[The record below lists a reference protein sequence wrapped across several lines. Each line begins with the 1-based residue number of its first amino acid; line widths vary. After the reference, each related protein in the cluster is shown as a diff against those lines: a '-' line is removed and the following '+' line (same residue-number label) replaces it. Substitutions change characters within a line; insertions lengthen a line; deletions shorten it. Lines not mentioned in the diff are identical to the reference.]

1 MRKRDS
7 KSRLLIFT
15 YPRIGEDDIWNLA
28 FSSSHTR
35 EVEKTRFGISLSH
48 LHIPEKSRR
57 RDLES
62 RFLIFSYPR
71 SREEEIWNLAFSSSH
86 TREVGKTRFGISLYR
101 LLVSENFHCIFF
113 LSSLHYEGVWEQV
126 HIESNSEG
134 QGGET
139 LFRDPAILTNQVIT
153 FDTRGLSDL
162 GTTKVSDVMDEI
174 TGKRGI
180 NPRSWTTGERI
191 DCPIFILKYNSDTGI
206 DHFRDF
212 LSSLVPQ
219 IRQEFGSYP
228 IMVVT
233 FAKSILNQ
241 DEIIGEITRAGME
254 KNGVFFTENYTASN
268 HEMDS
273 KKHIALL
280 KILEAC
286 IKRADDNITFRW
298 RKDNEP
304 KPKSTLSQQVES
316 TFV

>member
-1 MRKRDS
+1 MAVMGMAVVLRTSQPQHAIVNNTESEAEIRRLREKIQDYIPGNWTVRDAGKGFKRPSKVRLGVFGLQDS
-7 KSRLLIFT
+7 GKS
-15 YPRIGEDDIWNLA
+15 A
-28 FSSSHTR
+28 FLNS
-35 EVEKTRFGISLSH
+35 
-48 LHIPEKSRR
+48 
-57 RDLES
+57 
-62 RFLIFSYPR
+62 
-71 SREEEIWNLAFSSSH
+71 
-86 TREVGKTRFGISLYR
+86 
-101 LLVSENFHCIFF
+101 FHFA
-113 LSSLHYEGVWEQV
+113 YKGVWEQV
-126 HIESNSEG
+126 YIESNSVG
-134 QGGET
+134 HGGET
-139 LFRDPAILTNQVIT
+139 LFRDPAKLTDQVIT

-206 DHFRDF
+206 GHFRDF
-212 LSSLVPQ
+212 LSSLVPR

-233 FAKSILNQ
+233 FTKSILNQ
-241 DEIIGEITRAGME
+241 DEIICEITRAGME

-304 KPKSTLSQQVES
+304 MPKSTLSQQVES

>member
-1 MRKRDS
+1 MSIFVVLVPSAIALYMHMNYKAEIRRLREKIQEYIPGNWTVRDAGKGFKRPSEVRLGVFGLQDS
-7 KSRLLIFT
+7 GKS
-15 YPRIGEDDIWNLA
+15 A
-28 FSSSHTR
+28 FLNS
-35 EVEKTRFGISLSH
+35 
-48 LHIPEKSRR
+48 
-57 RDLES
+57 
-62 RFLIFSYPR
+62 
-71 SREEEIWNLAFSSSH
+71 
-86 TREVGKTRFGISLYR
+86 
-101 LLVSENFHCIFF
+101 FHFA
-113 LSSLHYEGVWEQV
+113 YKGVWEQV
-126 HIESNSEG
+126 YIESNSVG

-139 LFRDPAILTNQVIT
+139 LFRDPTILTNQVIT

-206 DHFRDF
+206 GHFRDF

-241 DEIIGEITRAGME
+241 DEIIGEITGAGME

-280 KILEAC
+280 KIIEAC